1 MKFSPRDRFVYDRLV
16 ELKQMLRQGDYP
28 DCKGICGFI
37 HLHTKN
43 MDHSNRMIID
53 DAINAMKDI
62 MSNWEGCSDS
72 WEYPVPV
79 SEEETSAE
87 DAENIF
93 SHLDEY
99 EHWVGTDY
107 SVRRLQL
114 LDFTINQ
121 YIEWIAKDA
130 DKSN

>member
-1 MKFSPRDRFVYDRLV
+1 MKLDACDRFVYARLV
-16 ELKQMLRQGDYP
+16 ELKQMLRLGDYP

-43 MDHSNRMIID
+43 MDHNNQMLID
-53 DAINAMKDI
+53 GAINTMKDI
-62 MSNWEGCSDS
+62 MSNWEGCSES

-79 SEEETSAE
+79 SEEEHGAE

-93 SHLDEY
+93 GYLDEY

-114 LDFTINQ
+114 LDFTINE
-121 YIEWIAKDA
+121 YIEWIANEST
-130 DKSN
+130 SN